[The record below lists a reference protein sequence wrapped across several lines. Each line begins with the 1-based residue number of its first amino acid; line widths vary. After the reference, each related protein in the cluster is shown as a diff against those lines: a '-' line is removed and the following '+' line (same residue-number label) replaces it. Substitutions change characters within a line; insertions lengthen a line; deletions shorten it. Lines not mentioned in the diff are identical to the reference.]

1 MIEAVYVVE
10 ALERYQ
16 ACFIGCNV
24 MEIQNSIETGSTEG
38 NPELYKQ
45 KIIYQFKL
53 FEGFGVFQMQT

>member
-1 MIEAVYVVE
+1 
-10 ALERYQ
+10 
-16 ACFIGCNV
+16 

-53 FEGFGVFQMQT
+53 FEGFGVF